1 MAEETGNQTA
11 TETVTETVT
20 ESVQEQSTTTEATA
34 EVVEEAPETTTE
46 GTADTTTEPA
56 TNPFSKE
63 DLDWQDLG
71 ISDEE
76 KDKLV
81 ASYSGWFKDKDAANA
96 FLKATAEANKTN
108 KANQAKKIQD
118 LEAGWEKSLKTDAD
132 FGKDYEGNKK
142 RVAETLSKFSSESDM
157 AEFEKF
163 GYTKFPAFNR
173 MVLKFAK
180 EIEDARIA
188 GKGQPEPS
196 NKGELPVDRFGR
208 TMFDFS
214 KKQ

>member
-1 MAEETGNQTA
+1 MTEETGNQTA
-11 TETVTETVT
+11 TETVTETNT
-20 ESVQEQSTTTEATA
+20 ESVQEQSTTTD
-34 EVVEEAPETTTE
+34 VVEETAQETTTE
-46 GTADTTTEPA
+46 ETTETTQESA

-63 DLDWQDLG
+63 DLDWQDLS

-76 KDKLV
+76 KDNLV
-81 ASYSGWFKDKDAANA
+81 ASYSNWFKDKEAANA

-108 KANQAKKIQD
+108 KSNQAKKIQE

-196 NKGELPVDRFGR
+196 TKGQLPTDRFGR

>member
-20 ESVQEQSTTTEATA
+20 ESTQEQSTTTD
-34 EVVEEAPETTTE
+34 VVEENATETTTE
-46 GTADTTTEPA
+46 ETTETTQEPA

-81 ASYSGWFKDKDAANA
+81 STYTSWFKDKDAANA

-142 RVAETLSKFSSESDM
+142 RVTETLSKFSSESDM

-196 NKGELPVDRFGR
+196 SKGELPVDRFGR
-208 TMFDFS
+208 TMFDFH

>member
-1 MAEETGNQTA
+1 MTEETGVQTTTGSVA
-11 TETVTETVT
+11 TETAAEAVETNETQAATTETET
-20 ESVQEQSTTTEATA
+20 TTTEA
-34 EVVEEAPETTTE
+34 
-46 GTADTTTEPA
+46 A

-81 ASYSGWFKDKDAANA
+81 ASYSGWFKDKEAANA
-96 FLKATAEANKTN
+96 FLKATSEANKMN
-108 KANQAKKIQD
+108 KANQAQKIQD
-118 LEAGWEKSLKTDAD
+118 LEAGWEKSLKTDAE
-132 FGKDYEGNKK
+132 FGKDYDGNKK

>member
-20 ESVQEQSTTTEATA
+20 ESAQEQSTTTD
-34 EVVEEAPETTTE
+34 VVENATETTTE
-46 GTADTTTEPA
+46 ETAEATQESA

-81 ASYSGWFKDKDAANA
+81 ATYTSWFKDKDAANA

-108 KANQAKKIQD
+108 KANQTKKIQD

-142 RVAETLSKFSSESDM
+142 RVAEMLSKFSSESDM

-188 GKGQPEPS
+188 GKGQPEQS
-196 NKGELPVDRFGR
+196 KGELPVDRFGR
-208 TMFDFS
+208 TMFDFH

>member
-1 MAEETGNQTA
+1 MAEETGNQTV
-11 TETVTETVT
+11 TETVTETNT
-20 ESVQEQSTTTEATA
+20 ASVEEQSTAT
-34 EVVEEAPETTTE
+34 ETTTE
-46 GTADTTTEPA
+46 EVTTEAVETESA
-56 TNPFSKE
+56 TQETATSPFSKE
-63 DLDWQDLG
+63 DLDWQDLS
-71 ISDEE
+71 ISDEQ
-76 KDKLV
+76 KDELV
-81 ASYSGWFKDKDAANA
+81 ATYSSWFKDKEAANA
-96 FLKATAEANKTN
+96 FLKASADANKTN

-118 LEAGWEKSLKTDAD
+118 LEAGWEKSLKTDAE
-132 FGKDYEGNKK
+132 FGKDYDGNKK

-188 GKGQPEPS
+188 GKGRPEPS
-196 NKGELPVDRFGR
+196 VKGQLPTDRFGR

-214 KKQ
+214 KKQS